1 MLASLQTTNNGVVLF
16 FYTETFY
23 PDVCGRYGL
32 KLEEIRQI
40 FSSQQADHQ
49 KWTVVCSPC

>member
-32 KLEEIRQI
+32 KLEEIRLI
-40 FSSQQADHQ
+40 FSSQQADRQ